1 LRLAAARRAGAAT
14 MMAAM
19 TGVPSLVTE
28 RLWLAPL
35 AARHA
40 EDLHGLFA
48 DGEALRYWHHGPMAT
63 VAETR
68 DLVAA
73 MIVNGAATWAFGEL
87 GSEVALGETGFVNGL
102 EPEGHAG
109 FGYALRRAAW
119 GRGYTAEASRAAL
132 DWGFGEVGIARA
144 ELWIHRDNRQSRR
157 VAEKLG
163 CSRRSE
169 SLMGHGGELAVRT
182 VYGVTAAEWS
192 GLRGPN
198 AETGVDDWAGCYG
211 IQPVLAVR
219 DVDRAMVWWT
229 DVLGFRPGFT
239 WGDPPTYGA
248 VRPQPGWLGTPG
260 IDLSRAADGEAD
272 AGRSTV
278 IVAVA
283 DVDAV
288 AHRARAAGATVLIP
302 PTDYPWGQRQLELAD
317 PDGNR
322 VRVVAP
328 IVHPA

>member
-1 LRLAAARRAGAAT
+1 
-14 MMAAM
+14 MMALM

-40 EDLHGLFA
+40 DDLHELFA

-68 DLVAA
+68 HLVAA

-132 DWGFGEVGIARA
+132 DWGFANVGIARA
-144 ELWIHRDNRQSRR
+144 ELWIHRQNLQSRR

-163 CSRRSE
+163 CTHRSE
-169 SLMGHGGELAVRT
+169 TLMDHRGELAVRT

-198 AETGVDDWAGCYG
+198 AETGLRGPNAETGVADWSACYG
-211 IQPVLAVR
+211 IQPVLAVH
-219 DVDRAMVWWT
+219 DVGRAITWWT

-248 VRPQPGWLGTPG
+248 VRPEPGWFGTTR
-260 IDLSRAADGEAD
+260 IELSLTADGEAGAG

-278 IVAVA
+278 AVTVA

-328 IVHPA
+328 IVRPA